1 MSNDSFESYIS
12 QCWIN
17 ISRVF
22 SDLFPALECFLVLEG
37 LFLIHIPFQRKKKR
51 ERKFDIS
58 FSVKRE

>member
-22 SDLFPALECFLVLEG
+22 SDLFPTLECFLVLEG
-37 LFLIHIPFQRKKKR
+37 LFLIHIPFQKKKR
-51 ERKFDIS
+51 EKI
-58 FSVKRE
+58 